1 MLLGGHIADEDWK
14 DFEEG
19 VRKRLK
25 SLEIINTP
33 LMALRE
39 TVNDGL
45 NSMRKILLEARRK
58 GTLVM

>member
-1 MLLGGHIADEDWK
+1 MLLEGRVADEDWK

-45 NSMRKILLEARRK
+45 KSMRKILLEAGGK
-58 GTLVM
+58 GTLII